1 MLQTKGRQKTCG
13 RFVLGR
19 ARRVLLS
26 YIIPGGVNLDSL
38 TKVMFTRFR
47 TVKLLFSPLLYSL
60 FFRSKSLRS
69 EYVRAQLLSHV
80 RLFVTLYTV
89 ACQAP
94 LSMGL
99 SQSAIL
105 KEVGKRWWALLPGIY
120 IYIYIY
126 INYFELF
133 CKEDFLLLHFNL
145 PIYLSIYSLIYISM
159 NSCVFIVYFVL

>member
-105 KEVGKRWWALLPGIY
+105 KEVGKR
-120 IYIYIY
+120 
-126 INYFELF
+126 
-133 CKEDFLLLHFNL
+133 
-145 PIYLSIYSLIYISM
+145 
-159 NSCVFIVYFVL
+159 